1 MYVCACVCVWGG
13 GGGGGGVSVL
23 GGAGLQIQVAIIFL
37 LFNSPSGLPDVI
49 GIGWG
54 HCGGYSPSTSLR

>member
-1 MYVCACVCVWGG
+1 MEKVTRPVP
-13 GGGGGGVSVL
+13 SL
-23 GGAGLQIQVAIIFL
+23 GSSRLHSLRRQLAIIFL

-54 HCGGYSPSTSLR
+54 HCGGILPPHP